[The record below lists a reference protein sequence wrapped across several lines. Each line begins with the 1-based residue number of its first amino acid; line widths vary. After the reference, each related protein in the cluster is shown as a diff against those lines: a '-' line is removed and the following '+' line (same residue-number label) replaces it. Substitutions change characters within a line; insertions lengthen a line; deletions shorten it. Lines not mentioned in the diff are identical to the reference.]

1 MNQLIAGKKR
11 MTRMQ
16 TIALGYFLVLLF
28 GTILL
33 MMPFSS
39 RTGESTGFLTALF
52 TATSATCVTGL
63 VVVDTF
69 THWSTIGQLV
79 ILLMIQIGGLG
90 FMTMGVLFFMFLKKK
105 ISLGTRG
112 LLQESMNAKQVGG
125 IVKLAKMVLV
135 GTAVIE
141 LSGAVLL
148 AFRFIPDTGS
158 VGKGIFFSIFHSISA
173 FCNAGFDL
181 MGGYSG
187 EYSSLTSYTGSIL
200 INVVISALIIAGGI
214 GFAVWAD
221 VKVHKW
227 KFKKY
232 TLHSKLAIICS
243 VALLLGGTVLF
254 YIFEKD
260 NLLAQ
265 MGQKD
270 KILASMFS
278 SVTTRTAGY
287 NSIDTAGLTSAS
299 KLLTILLMFIGGSP
313 GSTAGGVKTVTL
325 MVLLVYVWSSLRGEH
340 GSNIFGRKL
349 EEDSIRKAS
358 IVLIISLVMAMGAAL
373 CIAFLQ
379 PSLSMEDVMFEVF
392 SAIGTVGMSTGITR
406 DLSTGS
412 RIIIILLMYCGR
424 IGSMSFALSF
434 MERKKVPP
442 VQNLEEKV
450 MIG

>member
-278 SVTTRTAGY
+278 SVTARTAGY

-392 SAIGTVGMSTGITR
+392 SAIGTVGMSTGVTR
-406 DLSTGS
+406 ELTTGS

>member
-278 SVTTRTAGY
+278 SVTARTAGY